1 MEVYSQSAAK
11 QSCRDGRGAATNQ
24 KKNPR
29 ILPPRCF
36 LLASSWSMMPPEV
49 VNTTYPNCLE
59 GSRLLVH
66 FSMSLMATS
75 NLGEMTPHLFSLPV
89 KLMTILP
96 ALWSSTISN
105 SPMYPCFIMTVRNLM
120 ITLEQ
125 GLTSTCLLPRF
136 SALLMHFKQSAS
148 ESIRTILAVFSY
160 FSLL

>member
-1 MEVYSQSAAK
+1 
-11 QSCRDGRGAATNQ
+11 
-24 KKNPR
+24 
-29 ILPPRCF
+29 
-36 LLASSWSMMPPEV
+36 
-49 VNTTYPNCLE
+49 
-59 GSRLLVH
+59 
-66 FSMSLMATS
+66 
-75 NLGEMTPHLFSLPV
+75 MTPHLFSLPV

-125 GLTSTCLLPRF
+125 GRTSTCLLPRF

-160 FSLL
+160 FSLQTRTNHSITLSKLFRISLLSVETLKTRSLKFLDLKHRLRQITQILEHFFSIFVLFQIIINSP